1 MAYLQK
7 PIRHL
12 ILTLAHPNS
21 VAAGEVDDLHP
32 AVKNVTE
39 IDLGGGA
46 LRVNQRKNADGSYVI
61 VIGKLCHAHT
71 VHHLRDI
78 MMTVTSISTTKK
90 NG

>member
-32 AVKNVTE
+32 AVKN
-39 IDLGGGA
+39 GGGA

-71 VHHLRDI
+71 VHHIRDI